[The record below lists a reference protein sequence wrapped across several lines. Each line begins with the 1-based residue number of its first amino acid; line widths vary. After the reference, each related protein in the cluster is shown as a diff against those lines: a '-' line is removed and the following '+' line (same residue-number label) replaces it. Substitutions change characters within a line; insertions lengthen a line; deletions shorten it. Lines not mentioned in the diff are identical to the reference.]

1 MAAALDHEDEEE
13 EDAFLRRFVVPEKD
27 RHLYTSSPWT
37 GGFRW
42 FRSSNVVPLE
52 RERRRRQRRLME
64 G

>member
-1 MAAALDHEDEEE
+1 MAAALDYEDEE
-13 EDAFLRRFVVPEKD
+13 EDAFLRRFVVPEED

-37 GGFRW
+37 GGFRR